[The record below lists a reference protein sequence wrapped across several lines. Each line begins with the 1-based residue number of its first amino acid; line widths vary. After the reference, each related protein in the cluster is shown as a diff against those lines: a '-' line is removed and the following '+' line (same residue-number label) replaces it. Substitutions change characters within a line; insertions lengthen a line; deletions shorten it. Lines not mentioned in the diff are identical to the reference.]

1 MKKPTQAKDKRA
13 DVLARIDRFNR
24 GRDPELLKRKY
35 RAMRA
40 DPFAFLRG
48 TAHLFY
54 DGLPRHPLLRGAP
67 AAWSC
72 GDLHLEGVGTYKGDN
87 RQVYFD
93 LNDFD
98 EAALAPCTWDVLR
111 FAVSILVGAKS
122 LGLKGPARLEL
133 ARRFVD
139 AYGDA
144 LAGGKA
150 RWVERETATG
160 MIQELID
167 TVRRRTRRDFLNERT
182 VRRDRKRKLVID
194 GSRAVR
200 APGRQRKRITR
211 FMKDFAKRQQDRKF
225 FRPIAVA
232 RRIAGLGSLGVERY
246 VVLVRGKGSP
256 DGNYLLDLKHQPTP
270 AIRPHLRLKQP
281 RWRSEADR
289 VVGVQRRVQAVSP
302 AFLQAV
308 RIDGKS
314 FVMKELQPTSDKIY
328 LANWGGK
335 RRRLEQLFE
344 TVGEL
349 LAWDQLRSSGREG
362 AAATDRLMAF
372 GAARRWRAELLRLA
386 DEAGTNVIADWKS
399 FRKAWR

>member
-1 MKKPTQAKDKRA
+1 VKPTQANGRGA
-13 DVLARIDRFNR
+13 DVLARIERFNR
-24 GRDPELLKRKY
+24 GRDPDLLKRKY

-40 DPFAFLRG
+40 NAFAFLHG

-54 DGLPRHPLLRGAP
+54 ENLPRHPLLRGAP

-72 GDLHLEGVGTYKGDN
+72 GDLHFENVGAYKGDN

-98 EAALAPCTWDVLR
+98 EAALLPCTWDALR
-111 FAVSILVGAKS
+111 FATSILIGAKS
-122 LGLKGPARLEL
+122 LGLKRPARLEL
-133 ARRFVD
+133 GRRFID
-139 AYGDA
+139 AYGNA

-167 TVRRRTRRDFLNERT
+167 TVRRRARRDFLNERT
-182 VRRDRKRKLVID
+182 DRKDRKRKLVID
-194 GSRAVR
+194 GNRALR
-200 APGRQRKRITR
+200 APSRQRKRIAR
-211 FMKDFAKRQQDRKF
+211 FMKDFAKSQEDRKF
-225 FRPIAVA
+225 FRPVAVA

-256 DGNYLLDLKHQPTP
+256 DGNYLLDLKHEPAP
-270 AIRPHLRLKQP
+270 AIRPHLRLRQP

-289 VVGVQRRVQAVSP
+289 VVAVQKRVQAIPP
-302 AFLQAV
+302 AYLRAV

-335 RRRLEQLFE
+335 RKRLEQLFE

-349 LAWDQLRSSGREG
+349 LAWGQLRSSGREG
-362 AAATDRLMAF
+362 SAACDALMAF
-372 GAARRWRAELLRLA
+372 GQARRWRGELLRLA
-386 DEAGTNVIADWKS
+386 EQADTKVLEDWKS
-399 FRKAWR
+399 FRRATR